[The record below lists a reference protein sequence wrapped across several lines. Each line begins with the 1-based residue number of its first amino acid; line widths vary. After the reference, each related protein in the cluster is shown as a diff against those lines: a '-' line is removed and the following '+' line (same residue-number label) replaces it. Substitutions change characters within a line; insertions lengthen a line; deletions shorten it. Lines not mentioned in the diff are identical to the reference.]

1 MALVNFRAL
10 VRHAL
15 YDTPPPVVLLPGEV
29 FFVQSLAVPGVS
41 LAERVA
47 LARLAL
53 EEASPF
59 PPEQLAWGIYSR
71 VGESTVL
78 IFAAARERLR
88 TLGCKLSEGAL
99 YTLPAFFAAFAVTP
113 FSEKT
118 VRFFVEG
125 ATLSVLLFEAGALTP
140 RFVQSFPLDAEAPLP
155 PQLEALQEQQT
166 ARYQPQGYTI
176 ERGCLVFKTVN
187 ANRSGEVTFELEA
200 ASLPH
205 GVPHVIPYN
214 DSALLWAADVREEG
228 FKAAEGRK
236 RLLDRRL
243 AYVLGI
249 FSVFMVLLF
258 MGELGRLTGL
268 GLLHLRESA
277 LEAERPAV
285 EVALEHQ
292 RLLDHIHHIYEYCL
306 APFTML
312 DVLNEVR
319 PKGLYFTQFFA
330 EDATHAEVKGF
341 GASVDQVNEYAAILL
356 DVPSLVS
363 ADLSDVQTRQGK
375 VQFFLKLVFK
385 PLADNSPIEPALGDV
400 PLPPE
405 GSLPPETLA
414 LPVEP
419 TSDAPSVSAPAST
432 APAQSAP
439 EAPAPEATN
448 LALSLP
454 VPSETPAAPPPVPSS

>member
-1 MALVNFRAL
+1 MAPVNFRASI
-10 VRHAL
+10 RHAL
-15 YDTPPPVVLLPGEV
+15 YDTPPPVALLPGEV
-29 FFVQSLAVPGVS
+29 FFVQSLVVPGVS
-41 LAERVA
+41 VAERVA

-53 EEASPF
+53 EESAPF
-59 PPEQLAWGIYSR
+59 PPEQLAWGLYSR
-71 VGESTVL
+71 AEESTVL

-88 TLGCKLSEGAL
+88 ALGYKLSDAAL
-99 YTLPAFFAAFAVTP
+99 YTLPAFFAAFPVTP

-140 RFVQSFPLDAEAPLP
+140 RFVQSFPLNAEAPLP
-155 PQLEALQEQQT
+155 PQLDALQEQQT

-176 ERGCLVFKTVN
+176 EQGFLVFKTVI
-187 ANRSGEVTFELEA
+187 ANRSGEITFKLKTA
-200 ASLPH
+200 GLPQ
-205 GVPHVIPYN
+205 GVPRLIAYN

-228 FKAAEGRK
+228 FKATEGRK

-268 GLLHLRESA
+268 GLLHFRESR

-285 EVALEHQ
+285 EVALAHQ

-312 DVLNEVR
+312 DVLNTVR

-330 EDATHAEVKGF
+330 EDATHADVKGF
-341 GASVDQVNEYAAILL
+341 GASVDQVNEYAATLL
-356 DVPSLVS
+356 EVPDLVS

-385 PLADNSPIEPALGDV
+385 PLADKSPIEPALGDV

-405 GSLPPETLA
+405 GSFSAEALPLSVEPSLAALPVAAPVSTIAVQSVDSSLSPEALNLA
-414 LPVEP
+414 LPM
-419 TSDAPSVSAPAST
+419 PSEKPAS
-432 APAQSAP
+432 
-439 EAPAPEATN
+439 
-448 LALSLP
+448 LP
-454 VPSETPAAPPPVPSS
+454 PMPSS